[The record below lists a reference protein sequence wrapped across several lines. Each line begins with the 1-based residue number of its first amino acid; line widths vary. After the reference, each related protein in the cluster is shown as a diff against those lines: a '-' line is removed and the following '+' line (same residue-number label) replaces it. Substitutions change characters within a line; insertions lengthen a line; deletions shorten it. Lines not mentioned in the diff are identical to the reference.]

1 MKNLDDN
8 WFSYGLRVSY
18 FSSCSYLLF
27 HSFLSSFN
35 RLNSS
40 DAYVDKHPDVWMFL
54 GIFISNIKNAFP
66 CIS

>member
-1 MKNLDDN
+1 MITGSLTGYVFHISLLPLIFF
-8 WFSYGLRVSY
+8 FSF
-18 FSSCSYLLF
+18 FSLV
-27 HSFLSSFN
+27 FN

-66 CIS
+66 YIS

>member
-8 WFSYGLRVSY
+8 WFSYVTCFIFL
-18 FSSCSYLLF
+18 
-27 HSFLSSFN
+27 FLSSFSFSSLVFD

-66 CIS
+66 YIS

>member
-1 MKNLDDN
+1 MENLDDN

-18 FSSCSYLLF
+18 FSSSSYLF
-27 HSFLSSFN
+27 FSFFSLVFN

-66 CIS
+66 YIS